1 MPVEDEE
8 LEALESFDTSR
19 AIEFRRFVN
28 ADEVDP
34 IFFDRT
40 YYLVPAAT
48 EAQRRPYA
56 LLIEAM
62 AEAGVVG
69 LGSFVLAGKEKLCLI
84 RPKGH
89 ALALETLFLAEDVR
103 ARRRSTSPSPRPV

>member
-1 MPVEDEE
+1 M
-8 LEALESFDTSR
+8 
-19 AIEFRRFVN
+19 
-28 ADEVDP
+28 
-34 IFFDRT
+34 
-40 YYLVPAAT
+40 PAAT

-62 AEAGVVG
+62 SEAEVVG

-89 ALALETLFLAEDVR
+89 ALALETLFL
-103 ARRRSTSPSPRPV
+103 PRT